1 MSWIYLTVAII
12 FETMGTVCLKLSSGF
27 SKLVPS
33 ILVFIFYGLGF
44 IPLIKAV
51 EKIDLSIVY
60 AIWSGLGIVVV
71 SIIGFLYFKETVN
84 FSKIVCIVLVII
96 GVVGLRWVG
105 ISDGVSN

>member
-1 MSWIYLTVAII
+1 M
-12 FETMGTVCLKLSSGF
+12 
-27 SKLVPS
+27 PS

-71 SIIGFLYFKETVN
+71 SIIGFLYFEETVN
-84 FSKIVCIVLVII
+84 FFKIVCIVLVII

>member
-1 MSWIYLTVAII
+1 M
-12 FETMGTVCLKLSSGF
+12 
-27 SKLVPS
+27 VPS

-71 SIIGFLYFKETVN
+71 SIIGFLFFKETVN
-84 FSKIVCIVLVII
+84 FIKIVCIVLVII
-96 GVVGLRWVG
+96 GVVGLRWSG

>member
-1 MSWIYLTVAII
+1 M
-12 FETMGTVCLKLSSGF
+12 
-27 SKLVPS
+27 VPS

-60 AIWSGLGIVVV
+60 VIWSGLGIVVV
-71 SIIGFLYFKETVN
+71 SIIGFFYFKETVN
-84 FSKIVCIVLVII
+84 FAKIVCIVLVII

>member
-1 MSWIYLTVAII
+1 
-12 FETMGTVCLKLSSGF
+12 MGTVCLKLSSGF

-51 EKIDLSIVY
+51 ERIDLSIVY

-71 SIIGFLYFKETVN
+71 SIIGFLYFKETVD
-84 FSKIVCIVLVII
+84 FFKIVCIVLVII

>member
-1 MSWIYLTVAII
+1 
-12 FETMGTVCLKLSSGF
+12 MGTVCLKLSSGF

-60 AIWSGLGIVVV
+60 AIWSGLGIVLV

-84 FSKIVCIVLVII
+84 FVKIVCIVLVVI
-96 GVVGLRWVG
+96 GVVGLRSVG
-105 ISDGVSN
+105 ISSGLSD

>member
-1 MSWIYLTVAII
+1 M
-12 FETMGTVCLKLSSGF
+12 
-27 SKLVPS
+27 VPS

-84 FSKIVCIVLVII
+84 FVKIVCIVLVVI

-105 ISDGVSN
+105 ISGCVSN

>member
-1 MSWIYLTVAII
+1 M
-12 FETMGTVCLKLSSGF
+12 
-27 SKLVPS
+27 VPS

-51 EKIDLSIVY
+51 EKIDLSIAYV
-60 AIWSGLGIVVV
+60 IWSGLGIVVV
-71 SIIGFLYFKETVN
+71 SIIGFFYFKETVN
-84 FSKIVCIVLVII
+84 FAKIVCIVLVII

>member
-1 MSWIYLTVAII
+1 M
-12 FETMGTVCLKLSSGF
+12 
-27 SKLVPS
+27 VPS

-84 FSKIVCIVLVII
+84 FVKIVCIVLVVI

-105 ISDGVSN
+105 ISGGVSN

>member
-1 MSWIYLTVAII
+1 M
-12 FETMGTVCLKLSSGF
+12 
-27 SKLVPS
+27 VPS

-84 FSKIVCIVLVII
+84 FIKIVCIVLVII
-96 GVVGLRWVG
+96 GVVGLRWSG

>member
-1 MSWIYLTVAII
+1 M
-12 FETMGTVCLKLSSGF
+12 
-27 SKLVPS
+27 PS

-71 SIIGFLYFKETVN
+71 SIIGFFYFKETVN
-84 FSKIVCIVLVII
+84 FVKIFCIVLVVI

-105 ISDGVSN
+105 ISGGVSN

>member
-1 MSWIYLTVAII
+1 M
-12 FETMGTVCLKLSSGF
+12 
-27 SKLVPS
+27 VPS

-84 FSKIVCIVLVII
+84 FIKIVCIVLVII

-105 ISDGVSN
+105 ISGGVSN

>member
-1 MSWIYLTVAII
+1 M
-12 FETMGTVCLKLSSGF
+12 
-27 SKLVPS
+27 VPS

-84 FSKIVCIVLVII
+84 FVKIVCIVLVVI

-105 ISDGVSN
+105 ISDGASN

>member
-1 MSWIYLTVAII
+1 MSWIYLTLAIV
-12 FETMGTVCLKLSSGF
+12 FESMGTVCLKLSSGF
-27 SKLVPS
+27 SKTVPS

-84 FSKIVCIVLVII
+84 FVKIVCIVLVII

>member
-1 MSWIYLTVAII
+1 M
-12 FETMGTVCLKLSSGF
+12 
-27 SKLVPS
+27 VPS

-84 FSKIVCIVLVII
+84 FVKIVCIVLVII

>member
-1 MSWIYLTVAII
+1 M
-12 FETMGTVCLKLSSGF
+12 
-27 SKLVPS
+27 VPS

-51 EKIDLSIVY
+51 ERIDLSIVY

-84 FSKIVCIVLVII
+84 FVKIVCIVLVII
-96 GVVGLRWVG
+96 GVFGLRWVG

>member
-1 MSWIYLTVAII
+1 M
-12 FETMGTVCLKLSSGF
+12 
-27 SKLVPS
+27 VPS

-84 FSKIVCIVLVII
+84 FVKIVCIVLVVI

>member
-1 MSWIYLTVAII
+1 M
-12 FETMGTVCLKLSSGF
+12 
-27 SKLVPS
+27 VPS

-71 SIIGFLYFKETVN
+71 SIIGFLFFKETVN
-84 FSKIVCIVLVII
+84 FIKIVCIVLVII
-96 GVVGLRWVG
+96 GVVGLRWSG
-105 ISDGVSN
+105 ISNGVSN

>member
-1 MSWIYLTVAII
+1 M
-12 FETMGTVCLKLSSGF
+12 
-27 SKLVPS
+27 VPS

-84 FSKIVCIVLVII
+84 FVKIVCIVLVII

-105 ISDGVSN
+105 ISGGVSN

>member
-1 MSWIYLTVAII
+1 M
-12 FETMGTVCLKLSSGF
+12 
-27 SKLVPS
+27 VPS

-84 FSKIVCIVLVII
+84 FFKIVCIVLVII

-105 ISDGVSN
+105 ASDGVSN

>member
-1 MSWIYLTVAII
+1 M
-12 FETMGTVCLKLSSGF
+12 
-27 SKLVPS
+27 VPS

-71 SIIGFLYFKETVN
+71 SIIGFLFFKETVN
-84 FSKIVCIVLVII
+84 FIKIVCIVLVII

-105 ISDGVSN
+105 ISNGVSN

>member
-1 MSWIYLTVAII
+1 M
-12 FETMGTVCLKLSSGF
+12 
-27 SKLVPS
+27 VPS

-84 FSKIVCIVLVII
+84 FIKIVCIVLVII

>member
-1 MSWIYLTVAII
+1 
-12 FETMGTVCLKLSSGF
+12 MG
-27 SKLVPS
+27 PS

-71 SIIGFLYFKETVN
+71 SIIGFLYYKEAVD
-84 FSKIVCIVLVII
+84 FFKIVCIVFVII
-96 GVVGLRWVG
+96 GVIGLRWFG

>member
-1 MSWIYLTVAII
+1 M
-12 FETMGTVCLKLSSGF
+12 
-27 SKLVPS
+27 VPS

-84 FSKIVCIVLVII
+84 FVKIVCIVLVVI

-105 ISDGVSN
+105 ISSGLSD

>member
-1 MSWIYLTVAII
+1 M
-12 FETMGTVCLKLSSGF
+12 
-27 SKLVPS
+27 VPS

-71 SIIGFLYFKETVN
+71 SIIGFFYFKETVN
-84 FSKIVCIVLVII
+84 FAKIVCIVLVII

>member
-1 MSWIYLTVAII
+1 M
-12 FETMGTVCLKLSSGF
+12 
-27 SKLVPS
+27 VPS

-84 FSKIVCIVLVII
+84 FFKIVCIVLVII

>member
-1 MSWIYLTVAII
+1 M
-12 FETMGTVCLKLSSGF
+12 
-27 SKLVPS
+27 VPS

-44 IPLIKAV
+44 IPLMKAV
-51 EKIDLSIVY
+51 ERIDLSIVY
-60 AIWSGLGIVVV
+60 AIWSGLGIVFV

-84 FSKIVCIVLVII
+84 FVKIVCIVLVII

>member
-1 MSWIYLTVAII
+1 M
-12 FETMGTVCLKLSSGF
+12 
-27 SKLVPS
+27 VPS

-60 AIWSGLGIVVV
+60 AIWSGLGIVLV
-71 SIIGFLYFKETVN
+71 SIIGLLYFKETVN
-84 FSKIVCIVLVII
+84 FVKIVCIVLVVI

>member
-1 MSWIYLTVAII
+1 
-12 FETMGTVCLKLSSGF
+12 MGTVCLKLSSGF
-27 SKLVPS
+27 SKTVPS

-84 FSKIVCIVLVII
+84 FVKIVCIVLVII